1 MKVSPQV
8 VIGILQVVWPLVS
21 DDLKELAKKTETKWD
36 DRVLVVIDWA
46 LGNVKL
52 EDITDKESFIQE
64 LLKIIIDLKPEIA
77 SKVDGIMT
85 EGVAWNTIS

>member
-52 EDITDKESFIQE
+52 EDITDKESFVQE

-77 SKVDGIMT
+77 SKVDGIIT

>member
-52 EDITDKESFIQE
+52 EDITDKESFVQE

-77 SKVDGIMT
+77 SKVDGIIT
-85 EGVAWNTIS
+85 EGVA

>member
-52 EDITDKESFIQE
+52 EDITDKESFVQE